1 MTVPRSPLVR
11 AAASALLLLVVTATV
26 LPAVSTV
33 AAAQPVAQADPSPTP
48 PSGGGGP
55 SFPSIPNPF
64 AGLAEMLS
72 PDNLGK
78 LIRDT
83 LVVLLQEAVSGLHD
97 LVLTLT
103 QGDGNVITHTPPAM
117 TYEQPSVLQRHD
129 ALLSIVD
136 WGLAAAVA
144 IMGLLVIL
152 GPNSPLS
159 FPAAGEIGPRVVIAF
174 IAAHTSLQWGRWFI
188 DLSNALCTAFTPSD
202 PFPLLSSNDLGTAFA
217 LLGVALVYGFM
228 AVFLSLFMF
237 VRVQLIAVLLVL
249 APLAAVLWVLP
260 GRPRQWG
267 ELWMDL
273 FFSNLFVQFLQ
284 VLALNFGVGLLQTA
298 GGGSAGFLQF
308 ISGAATLLLVFR
320 IPALT
325 AAGVGG
331 GATSF
336 LGLVALFRGLQTMGV
351 PKASL
356 AAQQSLSR
364 APGAA
369 LNAARHPVTTVS
381 QEWREI
387 ANSPAGQAVSA
398 AGRAASSVGARLRD
412 AAIVRRGI

>member
-1 MTVPRSPLVR
+1 MTVPRSPLVL
-11 AAASALLLLVVTATV
+11 ATTSAVLLLFVTATV
-26 LPAVSTV
+26 LPTTV
-33 AAAQPVAQADPSPTP
+33 TLAAPQPLAQADPSPTP
-48 PSGGGGP
+48 SSGGG
-55 SFPSIPNPF
+55 SSLPSIPNPF

-83 LVVLLQEAVSGLHD
+83 LIVLLQQAVSGLHD
-97 LVLTLT
+97 LLLTLT
-103 QGDGNVITHTPPAM
+103 QGDGNVITHTPPGM
-117 TYEQPSVLQRHD
+117 TYQQPSVLQRHD
-129 ALLSIVD
+129 ALLNVVD

-188 DLSNALCTAFTPSD
+188 DLNNALCTAVTPSD
-202 PFPLLSSNDLGTAFA
+202 PFPLLASNDLGTAFA
-217 LLGVALVYGFM
+217 LLGVALLYGFM

-237 VRVQLIAVLLVL
+237 VRVQLIAVLLIL

-298 GGGSAGFLQF
+298 GGDSAGFLQF
-308 ISGAATLLLVFR
+308 LGGAATLLLVFR

-336 LGLVALFRGLQTMGV
+336 LGLVSLFRGLQSLGV
-351 PKASL
+351 PRASL

-369 LNAARHPVTTVS
+369 LNAARHPVTTVT

-398 AGRAASSVGARLRD
+398 ARRAASSVGARVRD
-412 AAIVRRGI
+412 AAVVRRGI

>member
-1 MTVPRSPLVR
+1 
-11 AAASALLLLVVTATV
+11 
-26 LPAVSTV
+26 
-33 AAAQPVAQADPSPTP
+33 
-48 PSGGGGP
+48 
-55 SFPSIPNPF
+55 
-64 AGLAEMLS
+64 
-72 PDNLGK
+72 
-78 LIRDT
+78 
-83 LVVLLQEAVSGLHD
+83 
-97 LVLTLT
+97 
-103 QGDGNVITHTPPAM
+103 
-117 TYEQPSVLQRHD
+117 
-129 ALLSIVD
+129 
-136 WGLAAAVA
+136 
-144 IMGLLVIL
+144 
-152 GPNSPLS
+152 
-159 FPAAGEIGPRVVIAF
+159 
-174 IAAHTSLQWGRWFI
+174 
-188 DLSNALCTAFTPSD
+188 
-202 PFPLLSSNDLGTAFA
+202 
-217 LLGVALVYGFM
+217 
-228 AVFLSLFMF
+228 MF

-267 ELWMDL
+267 ELWMDP
-273 FFSNLFVQFLQ
+273 FFSDLFVQFLQ

-364 APGAA
+364 APGAT

-412 AAIVRRGI
+412 AAVVRRGI